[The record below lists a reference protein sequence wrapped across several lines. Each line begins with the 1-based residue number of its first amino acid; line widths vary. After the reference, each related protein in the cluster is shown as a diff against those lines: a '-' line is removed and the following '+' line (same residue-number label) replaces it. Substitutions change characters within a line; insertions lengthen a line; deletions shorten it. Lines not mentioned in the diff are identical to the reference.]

1 MIYGRSATGR
11 YLVVVVAL
19 RGEGYAYVV
28 TARIKRLYRDPS
40 KHPSAAK
47 ALLDVEVGATGVA
60 DTEVATREPFASEP
74 QLRPDPL
81 AAETQLSYNCD
92 GRRLLNRQPTR
103 IANA

>member
-1 MIYGRSATGR
+1 MVIRMAVTG
-11 YLVVVVAL
+11 VASD
-19 RGEGYAYVV
+19 RTAYVV

>member
-1 MIYGRSATGR
+1 MVIRMAVTG
-11 YLVVVVAL
+11 VASD
-19 RGEGYAYVV
+19 RTAYVV
-28 TARIKRLYRDPS
+28 MARIKRLYRDPS

>member
-1 MIYGRSATGR
+1 MAVTG
-11 YLVVVVAL
+11 VASD
-19 RGEGYAYVV
+19 RTAYVV

-81 AAETQLSYNCD
+81 AAETQLSYNCG

>member
-1 MIYGRSATGR
+1 MAVTG
-11 YLVVVVAL
+11 VASD
-19 RGEGYAYVV
+19 RTAYVV